1 MSLLNQLNASTTVN
15 WLNQGTVVDIL
26 NTTSPLVWKLMGN
39 AAKKDNW
46 LVQPHET
53 VDGGKMVKVALEYAN
68 SNSGDYGADTE
79 IDISKTDI
87 MDAAR
92 FSWGGIYASNT
103 KNLDDAVQNSGEN
116 AIVHLSK
123 LYIASIKKAA
133 RVKLALAVI
142 AAATTSKSINGLGDL
157 FNTNTAVAYGSI
169 TEAEMAAWK
178 ANVITTDEE
187 ISFEVMQK
195 IFRQPNMGDHA
206 ESLPNFCVTSQDLRD
221 GFERSL
227 QPQQIYTDT
236 DMVKAGWNNI
246 WHKGAPIVA
255 DKAYYGLSRLDAL
268 NLNHLTLRAH
278 VKFNFTLPVWEKIS
292 VKQPD
297 TLTANTRMVG
307 NLYCDNRQMHVRHD
321 GLKVPS

>member
-1 MSLLNQLNASTTVN
+1 MSLINQLNASTTVH
-15 WLNQGTVVDIL
+15 WLNGGTVVDIL

-39 AAKKDNW
+39 AALKANW

-53 VDGGKMVKVALEYAN
+53 VDGGTMVKVPFEYAN
-68 SNSGDYGADTE
+68 SNYGDYGADTE
-79 IDISKTDI
+79 IDIDKVDI

-92 FSWGGIYASNT
+92 FRWGGIYASNT
-103 KNLDDAVQNSGEN
+103 KNLNDAVQNSGDN

-142 AAATTSKSINGLGDL
+142 AAAATSKSINGLGDL
-157 FNTNTAVAYGSI
+157 FNTDTAVAYGSV
-169 TEAEMAAWK
+169 TEAEVSSWK
-178 ANVITTDEE
+178 ANVITTVEE

-195 IFRQPNMGDHA
+195 VFRTVNMGDHA
-206 ESLPNFCVTSQDLRD
+206 ESLPNFCVTSQLLRD
-221 GFERSL
+221 GYERTL

-255 DKAYYGLSRLDAL
+255 DKAYHGLKRLDAL
-268 NLNHLTLRAH
+268 NLKHLSLRAH
-278 VKFNFTLPVWEKIS
+278 SKFNFTLPVWEKIS

-297 TLTANTRMVG
+297 TMTANTRMVG
-307 NLYCDNRQMHVRHD
+307 NLYCDNRQMHVRHN
-321 GLKVPS
+321 GLTEPS